1 MVGLKQNGKE
11 LEILHFIVK
20 IRSPPSIFI
29 AIDISAIDC
38 SLLAARS
45 SKKQRSRAL
54 ILDVS
59 MLDLLIESGISC
71 SGCRAQRTRTETR
84 RRSVTSSFGRSMA
97 YPRDWN
103 KGDTISECEAGHLR
117 ALLTLD
123 FLSQL
128 KARSRDEGGAVAG
141 HVGPVGHYWNQF
153 CPRCK

>member
-1 MVGLKQNGKE
+1 MVALKQTGKK
-11 LEILHFIVK
+11 LLHFIVK
-20 IRSPPSIFI
+20 VYSPPSMLI
-29 AIDISAIDC
+29 AIDISVIDC

-71 SGCRAQRTRTETR
+71 GGRQAQRTRTETTR
-84 RRSVTSSFGRSMA
+84 PSVTSRFGRSMA
-97 YPRDWN
+97 YPRDRN
-103 KGDTISECEAGHLR
+103 KRDTIAEREAGHLR

-128 KARSRDEGGAVAG
+128 KARSRDGGGAVTG
-141 HVGPVGHYWNQF
+141 HVGPVDHY
-153 CPRCK
+153 